1 MPSRRDSSA
10 EGNAVVARRLLVLS
24 LMVALFGT
32 IPFVPF
38 AFSVG
43 LVQPGSRAAFL
54 GLGVLLLYCAARLSG
69 ASMTAPL
76 RLFPPVLAVFLM
88 WCAMT
93 IAWSV
98 DREASALRI
107 IESALTLGY
116 LQIAVF
122 VAAGLCRSPRDV
134 AGVVAQ
140 SVFGAV
146 IAGLLLNT
154 VLFGTPIHFWV
165 NPDVPDRPRLTFGHL
180 HPLAAGD
187 TLAIG
192 LLAVTVSN
200 WRLMF
205 KAIVFVAMF
214 ALLLLTDSTGARLA
228 VVGLAGLWALFTGQH
243 PLRLPI
249 RVTVLSLTAASLLL
263 VVFLSP
269 QLAGPLSEALAPD
282 SRQVTLTGRVQIW
295 SAILDNGLA
304 STPLGYGF
312 DAGPTVIGPLMGR
325 AYHAH
330 NQYLNILVELGAI
343 GFLLFLMV
351 IGALVYRMVRF
362 GTAFPVMLGAYTL
375 LLGFNNP
382 GMFTKLPNMLAFML
396 ALLLPVLFPRRRQQQ
411 ERQAGRFRSAPWY
424 RHRDISS
431 APAP

>member
-1 MPSRRDSSA
+1 MSFRGDSGI
-10 EGNAVVARRLLVLS
+10 ERNAVVARRLLVLS
-24 LMVALFGT
+24 LMVALLGT
-32 IPFVPF
+32 IPFVSSEGF
-38 AFSVG
+38 
-43 LVQPGSRAAFL
+43 VQPGSRAALL
-54 GLGVLLLYCAARLSG
+54 GLGGGLLYLAGRLSG
-69 ASMTAPL
+69 ASITAPL
-76 RLFPPVLAVFLM
+76 RLFPPVLAVLLA
-88 WCAMT
+88 WCAIT

-107 IESALTLGY
+107 TETLLTMGY

-122 VAAGLCRSPRDV
+122 VAAGVCRSPRDV

-140 SVFGAV
+140 AVFGAV
-146 IAGLLLNT
+146 IAGLLLNV
-154 VLFGTPIHFWV
+154 VLFGTPLHYWI
-165 NPDVPDRPRLTFGHL
+165 NPDVPDRPRFTFGYL

-192 LLAVTVSN
+192 LLAVAVSN

-205 KAIVFVAMF
+205 KATVFAAMF

-243 PLRLPI
+243 PLRVPI
-249 RVTVLSLTAASLLL
+249 RVSVLSLTAASLLL
-263 VVFLSP
+263 VMFLSP
-269 QLAGPLSEALAPD
+269 QFAGPLGEALAPD

-312 DAGPTVIGPLMGR
+312 DAGPAVIGPLMGR

-343 GFLLFLMV
+343 GFMLFLMV
-351 IGALVYRMVRF
+351 IGALVYRLIRF

-396 ALLLPVLFPRRRQQQ
+396 ALLLPVLFPRQRRQQ
-411 ERQAGRFRSAPWY
+411 ERPAAHFQSAPWY
-424 RHRDISS
+424 RRRDISS